1 MRAPP
6 PLPGLPIGRGEVW
19 RQPAARTLLLALAA
33 FGLLPL
39 AGLATVAAGVVSPA
53 NYVAGAVLPAIALV
67 TGGFAIAAFRQHHLL
82 VRAAVGMTAGWLGVL
97 SYDALIA
104 LLQAIGPGHGPAL
117 VWAGV
122 ELPPGTHALDVLLPT
137 YAHHWLATGALWGM
151 TYALV
156 AGKAHWG
163 WGLVYGAALWV
174 TVLAMAL
181 VLPLG
186 SAVIAAL
193 DFGRAALL
201 LAGHLTFGAVLGAA
215 NMVLQPLPPLNAKIV
230 FLRDYAAERD
240 RLRR

>member
-1 MRAPP
+1 MRAPS

-19 RQPAARTLLLALAA
+19 RQPAARALLLGLAA
-33 FGLLPL
+33 CGLLPL
-39 AGLATVAAGVVSPA
+39 AGLATVAAGVMSPA
-53 NYVAGAVLPAIALV
+53 NYVGGAVLPAIALV
-67 TGGFAIAAFRQHHLL
+67 SAGFAIAALRQRHLL
-82 VRAAVGMTAGWLGVL
+82 VRAAVGIAAGWLGVL

-104 LLQAIGPGHGPAL
+104 MLQAFGPGRGPAL

-122 ELPPGTHALDVLLPT
+122 ELPPGTHTLGVVLPA

-156 AGKAHWG
+156 AGKAHWA

-174 TVLAMAL
+174 TVIAMAGLLPHGTAL
-181 VLPLG
+181 VA
-186 SAVIAAL
+186 SL

-201 LAGHLTFGAVLGAA
+201 WSGHLIFGAVLGAV
-215 NMVLQPLPPLNAKIV
+215 NMALQPAPPLNAKIV
-230 FLRDYAAERD
+230 FMRDFAAEHD